1 MPRATIDPGSR
12 NNFQQLLANGKKLAE
27 ACRPRRNCI
36 RDRSDDVAAVAY
48 FYLDRPTG
56 VLPPIAGPREMAAIG
71 EQTHWVSPENSTGAK
86 GAGARENKGA
96 KGHDRPGLAQ

>member
-1 MPRATIDPGSR
+1 MRLGLVAGLLIVPSGAIAQDSSDLYRYRA
-12 NNFQQLLANGKKLAE
+12 
-27 ACRPRRNCI
+27 
-36 RDRSDDVAAVAY
+36 
-48 FYLDRPTG
+48 
-56 VLPPIAGPREMAAIG
+56 G